1 MKKFGAFLLTG
12 LLSVS
17 MLSANEMA
25 TKQGVGGLQSQ
36 EIEFL
41 FGTNAKASDFNVA
54 VLSDEEMKEV
64 QGEAILGVIG
74 EAAIGYFVGK
84 GIEAAWEYTKKR
96 GWWNFRF

>member
-41 FGTNAKASDFNVA
+41 FGTNARASDFNVA
-54 VLSDEEMKEV
+54 VLSEEELKET
-64 QGEAILGVIG
+64 QGEVAPALVYIGSAIAGGVLG
-74 EAAIGYFVGK
+74 AVGGDIYK
-84 GIEAAWEYTKKR
+84 GIKR
-96 GWWNFRF
+96 IFGW